1 MPFQPTIDLGR
12 LTPLIDNLAR
22 LRQELDALAIP
33 PTLQR
38 WLQVQTEARGAHM
51 STRIEGNLMT
61 EPEVRNLFARPDG
74 EGARTRAELE
84 NLDYRDA
91 ARFARQ
97 AAADFDAD
105 LDGGLVRGLH
115 FLTVRATDRT
125 TTAGQYRTKQNVV
138 QDATGRRVYLPPTA
152 IDVPKLMTDL
162 VLWARQQRGKL
173 HPLVIAAVVHAEF
186 VKVHPFDDGNGRTA
200 RALTVY
206 FVERGGWLMRRLVSV
221 EQVFAE
227 PVSEYYANLNA
238 LGDRYPHSPPDM
250 TGWCEWFLERLT
262 AHMERTLRLNGAFSA
277 WMSAVEQDLSEK
289 ELPLRLVWASI
300 HVNLFEEVSA
310 RQYEQ
315 AAAVKR
321 ATAVS
326 DLNLGVAAGLLM
338 RVGSG
343 PATRYRLPDNVI
355 AFRISDFPLGS
366 VPAFPIREEPAGYP
380 STVGEG

>member
-1 MPFQPTIDLGR
+1 MKDLLMPFQPALDLDR
-12 LTPLIDNLAR
+12 LQPLLDNLGR
-22 LRQELDALAIP
+22 LRQELDALDIP

-61 EPEVRNLFARPDG
+61 EPEVRNLFARPEG
-74 EGARTRAELE
+74 EGASTRAELE

-105 LDGGLVRGLH
+105 LDGGLIRGLH

-125 TTAGQYRTKQNVV
+125 TTAGRYRTKQNVV
-138 QDATGRRVYLPPTA
+138 QDGVGNRIYMPPPP

-162 VLWARQQRGKL
+162 VLWARQQRGKI

-206 FVERGGWLMRRLVSV
+206 FVECGGWLMRRLVSV

-227 PVSEYYANLNA
+227 PVSQYYAHLNA
-238 LGDRYPHSPPDM
+238 LGDRYPLTPPDI
-250 TGWCEWFLERLT
+250 TAWCEWFLDRLRRHI
-262 AHMERTLRLNGAFSA
+262 ARTLRLA
-277 WMSAVEQDLSEK
+277 E
-289 ELPLRLVWASI
+289 I
-300 HVNLFEEVSA
+300 LFEMIDEALEEFRIEGSPTRVVSALVPMLLFGSISAQEYELSAEVS
-310 RQYEQ
+310 
-315 AAAVKR
+315 R

-326 DLNLGVAAGLLM
+326 DLNLMVQSGRAERIGAG
-338 RVGSG
+338 
-343 PATRYRLPDNVI
+343 PQTRYRSLDPGAPIQVT
-355 AFRISDFPLGS
+355 DFAL
-366 VPAFPIREEPAGYP
+366 EDLDL
-380 STVGEG
+380 